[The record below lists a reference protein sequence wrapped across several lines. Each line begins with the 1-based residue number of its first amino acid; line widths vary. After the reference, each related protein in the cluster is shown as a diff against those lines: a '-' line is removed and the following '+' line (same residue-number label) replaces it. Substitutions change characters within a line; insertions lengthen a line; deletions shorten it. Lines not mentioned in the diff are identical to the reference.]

1 MRLVCN
7 FSPYD
12 KNTPILSLS
21 RKQLRSSEYE
31 ILSQLHPVPQIWI
44 DTLEDLRKQEERII
58 QKRKTLVKSWC
69 EQYDPLIRDSL
80 ANLPITHPEIY
91 I

>member
-12 KNTPILSLS
+12 KSPILSLS
-21 RKQLRSSEYE
+21 RKQLRSAEHAA
-31 ILSQLHPVPQIWI
+31 LSQLHPIPQDWI
-44 DTLEDLRKQEERII
+44 DQLTDLRQQEEAII
-58 QKRKTLVKSWC
+58 QRRKHLVKSWC
-69 EQYDPLIRDSL
+69 DIYDPLITTSL
-80 ANLPITHPEIY
+80 ANLSTTHPEIY

>member
-12 KNTPILSLS
+12 KAPILSLS
-21 RKQLRSSEYE
+21 RKQLKSAEYD
-31 ILSQLHPVPQIWI
+31 ILSQLHPIPQAWI
-44 DTLEDLRKQEERII
+44 DELVDLRQQEEAIVQR
-58 QKRKTLVKSWC
+58 RKHLVKSWC
-69 EQYDPLIRDSL
+69 AIYDPMITASL
-80 ANLPITHPEIY
+80 ANLPNTHPEAY

>member
-12 KNTPILSLS
+12 KAPILSLS
-21 RKQLRSSEYE
+21 RKQLRTAEYE
-31 ILSQLHPVPQIWI
+31 ILAELHPIPQEWI
-44 DTLEDLRKQEERII
+44 DEITSLRKQEEAII
-58 QKRKTLVKSWC
+58 QKRKHLVISWC
-69 EQYDPLIRDSL
+69 TTYDATIRDTLASL
-80 ANLPITHPEIY
+80 PTTHPEIY

>member
-12 KNTPILSLS
+12 KGTPILSLS
-21 RKQLRSSEYE
+21 RKQLRSSKYE
-31 ILSQLHPVPQIWI
+31 ILSQLHPVPQTWI
-44 DTLEDLRKQEERII
+44 DTLEDLRKQEEALI
-58 QKRKTLVKSWC
+58 QKRKHLVRSWC
-69 EQYDPLIRDSL
+69 EQYDPQVRESY
-80 ANLPITHPEIY
+80 ANLHETHPEIY

>member
-12 KNTPILSLS
+12 KAPILSLS
-21 RKQLRSSEYE
+21 RKQLRTAEYE
-31 ILSQLHPVPQIWI
+31 ILAELHPIPQEWI
-44 DTLEDLRKQEERII
+44 DEIITLRLQEEAIV
-58 QKRKTLVKSWC
+58 QKRKHLVISWC
-69 EQYDPLIRDSL
+69 EQYDPLIRESL
-80 ANLPITHPEIY
+80 ANLPTTHPEAY

>member
-12 KNTPILSLS
+12 KGTPILSLS
-21 RKQLRSSEYE
+21 RKQLRSSEYKT
-31 ILSQLHPVPQIWI
+31 LSQLHPVPQTWI
-44 DTLEDLRKQEERII
+44 NELAELRQQEECLI
-58 QKRKTLVKSWC
+58 QKRKHLVKSWC
-69 EQYDPLIRDSL
+69 EQYDSLIRESL
-80 ANLPITHPEIY
+80 ANLPTTHPEIY